1 MFSKTCEY
9 SIRALIYIAQQT
21 KDGSK
26 IGIKS
31 IAKGIDSPEYFIAK
45 ILQELSREGFVKSIK
60 GPNGGFYLSEQNKS
74 TTLSEIVRHVDGNK
88 LFESCVLG
96 LKECSNEH
104 PCPVHHQYKHVKSKI
119 IEILE
124 SSILSD
130 MAEKLDEELAY
141 LKK

>member
-31 IAKGIDSPEYFIAK
+31 IAKGIDSSEYFIAK

-96 LKECSNEH
+96 LKECS
-104 PCPVHHQYKHVKSKI
+104 
-119 IEILE
+119 
-124 SSILSD
+124 
-130 MAEKLDEELAY
+130 
-141 LKK
+141 